1 MEITRAAEGG
11 ALTYEGGWTVMKRIL
26 TACLSL
32 GAALAFAATAEAQDT
47 TQTGAA
53 PMPEDSAPTGQ
64 AQGDTLGGD
73 STRSGYTVDSTA
85 QQNAPGYR
93 GTTTDSVSDSTY
105 PGASN
110 SSGAAPAP
118 TGSSSTSVAPD
129 TTLPG
134 DQNPR
139 QPEGQEERIHSD
151 SAGADSS
158 SS

>member
-1 MEITRAAEGG
+1 MQ
-11 ALTYEGGWTVMKRIL
+11 RIL

-47 TQTGAA
+47 TQAGAA

-85 QQNAPGYR
+85 QQNAPGYQ

-110 SSGAAPAP
+110 SSGAAP
-118 TGSSSTSVAPD
+118 GSTSTEVPSD
-129 TTLPG
+129 STLPG
-134 DQNPR
+134 DQYPR
-139 QPEGQEERIHSD
+139 QPAGQEERIHSD
-151 SAGADSS
+151 STGADSS

>member
-1 MEITRAAEGG
+1 
-11 ALTYEGGWTVMKRIL
+11 MKGIL

-73 STRSGYTVDSTA
+73 STRSGLTVDSTA
-85 QQNAPGYR
+85 QNNAPGYQ
-93 GTTTDSVSDSTY
+93 GTSDSVSDSTY

-110 SSGAAPAP
+110 SSGAAPEP
-118 TGSSSTSVAPD
+118 TGSSSTGVAPD

>member
-1 MEITRAAEGG
+1 MQ
-11 ALTYEGGWTVMKRIL
+11 RIL

-47 TQTGAA
+47 TQAGAA
-53 PMPEDSAPTGQ
+53 PMPEDSSPTGQ

-85 QQNAPGYR
+85 QQNAPGYQ

-110 SSGAAPAP
+110 GSGAAPAP
-118 TGSSSTSVAPD
+118 GSTSTEVPSD
-129 TTLPG
+129 STLPG
-134 DQNPR
+134 DQYPR
-139 QPEGQEERIHSD
+139 QPAGQEERIHSD
-151 SAGADSS
+151 STGADSS

>member
-1 MEITRAAEGG
+1 
-11 ALTYEGGWTVMKRIL
+11 MKRIL

-32 GAALAFAATAEAQDT
+32 GAALAIAATAEAQDT
-47 TQTGAA
+47 TQAGAA
-53 PMPEDSAPTGQ
+53 PMPQDSAPTGQ

-73 STRSGYTVDSTA
+73 STRSGYGVDSTA
-85 QQNAPGYR
+85 QQIAPGYR
-93 GTTTDSVSDSTY
+93 GMTTDSTCDSTY

-118 TGSSSTSVAPD
+118 APTGSSSTGVAPD

-139 QPEGQEERIHSD
+139 QPEGEEERIHSD

>member
-1 MEITRAAEGG
+1 
-11 ALTYEGGWTVMKRIL
+11 MKRIL

-32 GAALAFAATAEAQDT
+32 GAALAFAAAAEAQDT

-73 STRSGYTVDSTA
+73 STRSGFGVDSTA

-93 GTTTDSVSDSTY
+93 GTTDSVSDSTY

-110 SSGAAPAP
+110 SSGAGPAP
-118 TGSSSTSVAPD
+118 TGSSSTGVAPD

-139 QPEGQEERIHSD
+139 QPEGEEERIHSD

>member
-1 MEITRAAEGG
+1 
-11 ALTYEGGWTVMKRIL
+11 MKRIM

-32 GAALAFAATAEAQDT
+32 GAVLALAATAEAQDT

-53 PMPEDSAPTGQ
+53 PMPADSAPTTQ

-73 STRSGYTVDSTA
+73 STRSGYATDSTA
-85 QQNAPGYR
+85 QQNAPEYQ
-93 GTTTDSVSDSTY
+93 GTTADSLRDSTRIHPDSQAGGRS

-110 SSGAAPAP
+110 SNGTTSAPGS
-118 TGSSSTSVAPD
+118 TGSASTGVAPD

-134 DQNPR
+134 DQSPR
-139 QPEGQEERIHSD
+139 VPEGQEERIHAD
-151 SAGADSS
+151 SAKADSS

>member
-1 MEITRAAEGG
+1 
-11 ALTYEGGWTVMKRIL
+11 MKPIL

-53 PMPEDSAPTGQ
+53 PLPADSAPTGQ

-85 QQNAPGYR
+85 QQNAPGNQ
-93 GTTTDSVSDSTY
+93 GMQTDSLGDSSRIR
-105 PGASN
+105 P
-110 SSGAAPAP
+110 SSEMGDSGTGSS
-118 TGSSSTSVAPD
+118 TGSSSAGVAPD

-134 DQNPR
+134 DQSP
-139 QPEGQEERIHSD
+139 
-151 SAGADSS
+151 
-158 SS
+158 

>member
-1 MEITRAAEGG
+1 
-11 ALTYEGGWTVMKRIL
+11 
-26 TACLSL
+26 
-32 GAALAFAATAEAQDT
+32 
-47 TQTGAA
+47 
-53 PMPEDSAPTGQ
+53 
-64 AQGDTLGGD
+64 
-73 STRSGYTVDSTA
+73 
-85 QQNAPGYR
+85 
-93 GTTTDSVSDSTY
+93 VSDSTY

-118 TGSSSTSVAPD
+118 TGSSSTGVAPD

-139 QPEGQEERIHSD
+139 QPEGEEERIHSD